1 MARDIF
7 TDEQVELEIDR
18 LLRSDAVKLARK
30 EIAIKNKRRQ
40 YMYHLRNMEKRGN
53 KLKSD
58 GFTLD
63 NIESRLLGDIEEV

>member
-1 MARDIF
+1 MAKDIF

-18 LLRSDAVKLARK
+18 LLRTDAVKLARK

-40 YMYHLRNMEKRGN
+40 YMYHLRMLEKRGN
-53 KLKSD
+53 KLKAD
-58 GFTLD
+58 GFTFD